1 MELAIVSAPPPLASR
16 PPVAGSKRSVPSPP
30 SAPPP
35 TIPATRLGPPPAPPE
50 RVRSFLQHGFGRI
63 RAAGN
68 EGVHAPRF
76 CVACVVANLLMML
89 VEFGVNGWR
98 IEPLSTNWSIGVSAE
113 TLVRLGAKVTS
124 YIVWRGEWWCAAWA
138 SNPRAAE
145 EGPVIGSSRARVPV
159 GAGGC
164 SRRRGC
170 MEASFTC
177 SSTSRSSGSSA
188 RPWSARAAAGGMGLL
203 ACPRRGPI
211 CKPAGPRDSARS
223 CCILASLDAAAAS
236 EPRLRPPPDLRTPPV
251 PRYGAPAVALLY
263 LLPGLYGVTSSAI
276 LLPAA
281 RGSAARTPDSQRSD
295 FRSARVRPRV
305 GAGRVRRRERVVLRA
320 GRRLLG

>member
-1 MELAIVSAPPPLASR
+1 MELSIVSAPPPLASR
-16 PPVAGSKRSVPSPP
+16 PPAAGAKRSVPSPP

-76 CVACVVANLLMML
+76 CVACVAANLLMML

-98 IEPLSTNWSIGVSAE
+98 IEPLSTNWSVGVSAE

-159 GAGGC
+159 GTGGC

-177 SSTSRSSGSSA
+177 SSTSPSSGSSA
-188 RPWSARAAAGGMGLL
+188 RPWSARAAAGGMGPL

-236 EPRLRPPPDLRTPPV
+236 EPRLRPSGPQDTPRSQV
-251 PRYGAPAVALLY
+251 RRPRCRAA
-263 LLPGLYGVTSSAI
+263 
-276 LLPAA
+276 LPAA
-281 RGSAARTPDSQRSD
+281 GAVRRHLLGHPPPRRTRIGGANPGLAEERLPQRT
-295 FRSARVRPRV
+295 RSAPC
-305 GAGRVRRRERVVLRA
+305 RRRSCPSARA
-320 GRRLLG
+320 RRASGW